1 MSDHS
6 NSVKLGEIIQ
16 EFGLEILH
24 PGANYAS
31 IPLTTLDVN
40 RPGLPLT
47 GFFEHFDPRRLVVI
61 GLAETTFLEQ
71 MDADLR
77 RERFDQMLEYSVPA
91 LILTRGLEPCP
102 ECMEMAEKH
111 DRTVLRTQAHTSA
124 FMSALIGSLYN
135 YLAPQITRSGVMME
149 IYGEGVLFQGES
161 GVGKELIADAI
172 YRTSSRAEKPFI
184 KVNCAS
190 IPASLFESE
199 LFGYERGSFSGANA
213 SGKQGLFEAANN
225 GTLLLDEIGEMP
237 MDMQAKLLRAIQN
250 NEITRVGGIRPIK
263 LDIRYIASTNCDL
276 KKKVR
281 EGTFR
286 SDLYYRL
293 HVIPIQVPPLREREG
308 DVARLSQHFVSEFNK
323 QYHKNVVLSPENI
336 ELLENYSWP
345 GNIRELRNVM
355 EYLVVCCAPNGHVD
369 NSYIYGTFDL
379 SNQNA
384 YVEYDP
390 DQSLNDAITAYEKK
404 YLENALRY
412 ARNLK
417 EASQILNIDPSTVS
431 RKLRQHGL
439 TLQGK

>member
-161 GVGKELIADAI
+161 GVGKSEVAIELIQRGHRIIADDAV
-172 YRTSSRAEKPFI
+172 EI
-184 KVNCAS
+184 KQTNHGTLVATAPELIRHYMELRGIGVVDIQQLFGMSAVREDQDINLVVNLEQWNDQVFYDRLGTNEEFTTILDMK
-190 IPASLFESE
+190 IPA
-199 LFGYERGSFSGANA
+199 
-213 SGKQGLFEAANN
+213 
-225 GTLLLDEIGEMP
+225 
-237 MDMQAKLLRAIQN
+237 
-250 NEITRVGGIRPIK
+250 ITIPIK
-263 LDIRYIASTNCDL
+263 
-276 KKKVR
+276 
-281 EGTFR
+281 
-286 SDLYYRL
+286 
-293 HVIPIQVPPLREREG
+293 
-308 DVARLSQHFVSEFNK
+308 
-323 QYHKNVVLSPENI
+323 
-336 ELLENYSWP
+336 P
-345 GNIRELRNVM
+345 G
-355 EYLVVCCAPNGHVD
+355 
-369 NSYIYGTFDL
+369 
-379 SNQNA
+379 
-384 YVEYDP
+384 
-390 DQSLNDAITAYEKK
+390 
-404 YLENALRY
+404 
-412 ARNLK
+412 RNLAIIVEVAAMNNRHK
-417 EASQILNIDPSTVS
+417 RMGYNAAQEFAKQLDAHFEQMMLSSQLDAADDYDEYESLS
-431 RKLRQHGL
+431 GEEEE
-439 TLQGK
+439 